1 MFISTA
7 TGNHTAKL
15 CLVTPDSEC
24 EKQAIPDEKVI
35 ANASG
40 LYLVS
45 ANGIRVRIDTGL
57 RLK

>member
-1 MFISTA
+1 MYASTIHN
-7 TGNHTAKL
+7 TVKL

-24 EKQAIPDEKVI
+24 EKQAIPDEKVVS
-35 ANASG
+35 NASG

-57 RLK
+57 NLK